1 MEHWGIKNNLCSN
14 GRTLPWFKSIFF
26 SRSKINILKHVLFQ
40 KKFNFF
46 SGKMS
51 SIFDEINFQEMSFD
65 EKIGYL
71 YGLLLLHKTGLIE
84 VLNDQNKPDS
94 NKFLYAI
101 VLADGLTNVFNCIL
115 NLYQMREYFR

>member
-1 MEHWGIKNNLCSN
+1 
-14 GRTLPWFKSIFF
+14 
-26 SRSKINILKHVLFQ
+26 
-40 KKFNFF
+40 
-46 SGKMS
+46 MS
-51 SIFDEINFQEMSFD
+51 SIFDEINFPEMSFD

>member
-1 MEHWGIKNNLCSN
+1 
-14 GRTLPWFKSIFF
+14 
-26 SRSKINILKHVLFQ
+26 
-40 KKFNFF
+40 
-46 SGKMS
+46 MS
-51 SIFDEINFQEMSFD
+51 SIFDEINFPEMSFN

-71 YGLLLLHKTGLIE
+71 YGLLPLHKTGLIE